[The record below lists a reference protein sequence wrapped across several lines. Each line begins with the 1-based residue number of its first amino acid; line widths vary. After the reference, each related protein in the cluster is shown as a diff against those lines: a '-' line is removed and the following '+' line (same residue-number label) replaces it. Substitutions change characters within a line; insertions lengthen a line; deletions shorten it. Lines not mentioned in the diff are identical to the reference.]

1 MALSNS
7 KRKNGGRHPPEVV
20 WRSVWP
26 SDSEIQGERSS
37 ALTVLASAAGGSL
50 LLLLLDELAGAVA
63 AVDGGR
69 EGPADDLVVEG
80 SCSTMSAPA
89 FVGIGTFGPRDMA
102 EDNQGVRSMVGRS
115 PR

>member
-1 MALSNS
+1 
-7 KRKNGGRHPPEVV
+7 VV

-26 SDSEIQGERSS
+26 SDSELLGERRL
-37 ALTVLASAAGGSL
+37 AWAVLASAAGGSLL

-63 AVDGGR
+63 AVDDGR
-69 EGPADDLVVEG
+69 EEPADGLVVEG
-80 SCSTMSAPA
+80 CCSTMLAPA

-102 EDNQGVRSMVGRS
+102 QDNQGVQSMIGRS